1 MRRKVAQTEVK
12 EQTNKQTERSQGTK
26 GDDRKMLQGRNP
38 QATSWLRTD
47 PIKSI

>member
-1 MRRKVAQTEVK
+1 MEV
-12 EQTNKQTERSQGTK
+12 EEPTNKQTERSQRGTK